1 VVNAKDRFGSKDL
14 QLTNKAGGMVVM
26 TPKRIVFLVLGL
38 LFATFIVQNSD
49 VVQVRFLF
57 WGTQASRALIL
68 LGAFILGIIVGWVS
82 GRVTKKAESPLAST
96 EKAPSTKDIQ

>member
-1 VVNAKDRFGSKDL
+1 
-14 QLTNKAGGMVVM
+14 MVVM

-38 LFATFIVQNSD
+38 LFATFIIQNSE

-57 WGTQASRALIL
+57 WGTQASRAIIL

-82 GRVTKKAESPLAST
+82 GRVTKRGETPLVST
-96 EKAPSTKDIQ
+96 GDKSQSS

>member
-1 VVNAKDRFGSKDL
+1 
-14 QLTNKAGGMVVM
+14 M

-38 LFATFIVQNSD
+38 LFATFIIQNSE

-57 WGTQASRALIL
+57 WGTQASRAIIL

-82 GRVTKKAESPLAST
+82 GRVTKKGETSMSSIGDKSQT
-96 EKAPSTKDIQ
+96 S

>member
-1 VVNAKDRFGSKDL
+1 
-14 QLTNKAGGMVVM
+14 M

-57 WGTQASRALIL
+57 WGTQASRALVL
-68 LGAFILGIIVGWVS
+68 LGAFILGVIVGWVA
-82 GRVTKKAESPLAST
+82 GRVTRRDSAPVAGI
-96 EKAPSTKDIQ
+96 EK